1 MFYENFIKLCVKVKK
16 SPSAVAEEIG
26 INRSSVSTW
35 KNRGS
40 VPNDVTAQKLAD
52 YFGITVSELM
62 AENEEKPVQMDGL
75 TEEEAAFIIKLRS
88 ASVDIQK
95 AVKAVLDSAENK

>member
-40 VPNDVTAQKLAD
+40 VPNDVTAQKLAN
-52 YFGITVSELM
+52 YFGITVAELM
-62 AENEEKPVQMDGL
+62 AEEKEKEPAPMDGL
-75 TEEEAAFIIKLRS
+75 TEEEARFLEKLRKASPEIQQAVMAVLRS
-88 ASVDIQK
+88 AEK
-95 AVKAVLDSAENK
+95 

>member
-1 MFYENFIKLCVKVKK
+1 MFYENFIKLCAGVKK
-16 SPSAVAEEIG
+16 SPSAIVEEIG
-26 INRSSVSTW
+26 LNKSIVTGW
-35 KNRGS
+35 KRRGS

-62 AENEEKPVQMDGL
+62 AENEEKPVHLDGL
-75 TEEEAAFIIKLRS
+75 TEEEALFITKLRS
-88 ASVDIQK
+88 ASVDIRK

>member
-1 MFYENFIKLCVKVKK
+1 MFYENFIKLCVKVNK

-52 YFGITVSELM
+52 YFGITVAELM
-62 AENEEKPVQMDGL
+62 AENEEKPIQMDGL
-75 TEEEAAFIIKLRS
+75 TEEEVRFLEKLRK
-88 ASVDIQK
+88 ASPEIQQ
-95 AVKAVLDSAENK
+95 AVMAVLRSAENK

>member
-1 MFYENFIKLCVKVKK
+1 MFYENFIKLCAKVKK
-16 SPSAVAEEIG
+16 SPSAVAEEVG

-40 VPNDVTAQKLAD
+40 VPNDVTVQKLAD

-62 AENEEKPVQMDGL
+62 AENEEKPVQLDGL
-75 TEEEAAFIIKLRS
+75 TEEETIFITKLRS

-95 AVKAVLDSAENK
+95 AVKAVLESAENK